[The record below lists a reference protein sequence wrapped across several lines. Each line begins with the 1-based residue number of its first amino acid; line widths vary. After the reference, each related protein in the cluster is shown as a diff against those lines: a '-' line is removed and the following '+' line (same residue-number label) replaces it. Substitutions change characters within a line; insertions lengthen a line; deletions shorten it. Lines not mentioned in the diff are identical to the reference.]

1 MIESSVHRQL
11 FSAAAFAECCRTE
24 EKSSVALCPLMRLYV
39 CSIWYE
45 GRCLC
50 PKNSPK
56 AAFAVAMPKRVS
68 PPSLFLFIL
77 GVEYQHHH
85 HLLRAFI
92 MRRTSS
98 RRRLICGAP
107 WRNFGAFL
115 WNHCNKC
122 GRISSCNKKAN
133 AHIQIR
139 NISVLKSTLNWNAW
153 HETITYCRAR
163 RQ

>member
-1 MIESSVHRQL
+1 MSPNVLPVNILYEDFRLLPFVWKTLRRVSVIASSVHRQL

-24 EKSSVALCPLMRLYV
+24 EKSSVALCPLMCLYV

-45 GRCLC
+45 GRCRC
-50 PKNSPK
+50 PKNLPK
-56 AAFAVAMPKRVS
+56 AAFAVVMPKRVS

-85 HLLRAFI
+85 LLLRAFI

-98 RRRLICGAP
+98 RRRLICRAP

-115 WNHCNKC
+115 WNHCKKC
-122 GRISSCNKKAN
+122 GRIYPCNK
-133 AHIQIR
+133 
-139 NISVLKSTLNWNAW
+139 
-153 HETITYCRAR
+153 
-163 RQ
+163 